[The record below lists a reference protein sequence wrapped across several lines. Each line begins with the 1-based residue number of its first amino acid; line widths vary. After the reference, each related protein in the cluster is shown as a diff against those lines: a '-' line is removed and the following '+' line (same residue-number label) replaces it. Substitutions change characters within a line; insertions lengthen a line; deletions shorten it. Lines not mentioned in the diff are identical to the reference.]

1 MFEEKKVQGHVKPI
15 ASATRTRIMPSTYST
30 VIRDTLSSKDIV
42 VIDKI
47 RIYTE
52 NDPVQPHIRKGDVW
66 GKVVSVNGIASIH
79 PEEWI
84 AIDYHTKDF
93 QPYPICNKF
102 YEIIAEDIPPVQQID
117 LKHDIWLKINANG
130 QFEEI
135 NTVDETG
142 SIQKWIKA

>member
-1 MFEEKKVQGHVKPI
+1 MFEMKNVTGYVKPI
-15 ASATRTRIMPSTYST
+15 ASATRTRTTHTTYST
-30 VIRDTLSSKDIV
+30 VIRDTLSAKDVV

-47 RIYTE
+47 LVYTE

-93 QPYPICNKF
+93 QPYPICKKF

-117 LKHDIWLKINANG
+117 LKHEVWLKINSSG
-130 QFEEI
+130 ELEEI
-135 NTVDETG
+135 NTVDELG
-142 SIQKWIKA
+142 NIQKWIKE